1 MTGRNRA
8 VPDGATDATG
18 RGDEASA
25 PYNRGMNPRLELLR
39 PYPFERLRQLLAGAT
54 PPADVAPIA
63 LSLGEP
69 QHPTPAVLRDA
80 LAANLGAIARYPL
93 TLGLAE
99 LRGAIAGWLGRRHGV
114 TIDSETEVIPVL
126 GSREALFAI
135 AQAVLDP
142 AEAGAV
148 VISPNPFY
156 QIYEGAALLGGA
168 QPHFVNARGTE
179 APDWDAIPDSAWAR
193 TRLLYACSP
202 SNPSGRV
209 MKLDE
214 WKRLFALSDRH
225 GFTIVSD
232 ECYGELYFD
241 EAKPPLGALAA
252 ARMLGREGWP
262 RLVVMGSLSKRSNAP
277 GLRSG
282 FAAGDRAILE
292 RFVLYRTYHGSQ
304 MSNAIQLASIAAWN
318 DEAHVIENRRLYR
331 EKFASFYERVNPV
344 LPLTMPEAG
353 FYFWT
358 PVGTAR
364 PGGPQAGDDLAFTR
378 DLFRAAHVT
387 VLPGSYIARD
397 TDAGNPGRGY
407 VRMALVSTVEET
419 REAAGRIRRFIE
431 QRAPAAAGAARP

>member
-1 MTGRNRA
+1 
-8 VPDGATDATG
+8 
-18 RGDEASA
+18 
-25 PYNRGMNPRLELLR
+25 MNPRLDLLR
-39 PYPFERLRQLLAGAT
+39 PYPFERLRELLAGVA
-54 PPADVAPIA
+54 PPAGLSPVA

-69 QHPTPAVLRDA
+69 QHPTPAFLKEA
-80 LAANLGAIARYPL
+80 LAANLGAIARYPF
-93 TLGLAE
+93 TLGLPE
-99 LRGAIAGWLGRRHGV
+99 LRRAIAGWLGRRHGV
-114 TIDSETEVIPVL
+114 TVDFEKEVIPVL
-126 GSREALFAI
+126 GTREALFAI

-142 AEAGAV
+142 SETGAR

-168 QPHFVNARGTE
+168 QPYYVNARGAE
-179 APDWDAIPDSAWAR
+179 APDWDAVPDSVWNR

-202 SNPSGRV
+202 ANPSGRV
-209 MKLDE
+209 MRFEE
-214 WKRLFALSDRH
+214 WKRLFELSDRH
-225 GFTIVSD
+225 GFVIVSD
-232 ECYGELYFD
+232 EPYGELYFD

-304 MSNAIQLASIAAWN
+304 MSNAVQLASVAAWN
-318 DEAHVIENRRLYR
+318 DEAHVVENRRLYR

-353 FYFWT
+353 FYFWASVSST
-358 PVGTAR
+358 GA
-364 PGGPQAGDDLAFTR
+364 GAGGDDTGFTR
-378 DLFRAAHVT
+378 ELFRAAHVT

-419 REAAGRIRRFIE
+419 REAASRIRHFIE
-431 QRAPAAAGAARP
+431 QRAPAAAGAARA